1 MGKLSPEDDDLV
13 RGQIIIALLS
23 KDGPCGGNPLAV
35 VGPSGDVRGPS
46 EDDSSEDNL
55 PEGWEERRAGNGR
68 VYYVNHTTKS
78 TQWDRPST
86 RYRQRTRVQNIEG
99 TNVRHPAGPTRSNTC
114 TNLLNGENSCNSE
127 SNGAE
132 AADERRHSTEVLPCS
147 NMGCSSIINANVNVQ
162 IGKEN
167 CSPKCVENDDNSLTV
182 AVSNI
187 RKPNQQIRGNNQQNQ
202 NCIGATTQAAAQMR
216 VSDYKASTT
225 VSATDTPAVATT
237 TTTTATTSV
246 MFTSGKVL
254 NGEAGNNSL
263 DRKIATISNGQQAGL
278 LFNEQLS
285 SESVDVSLVLGSSQ
299 RPNNQN
305 QVIINISLFLCNT
318 YVFCI

>member
-1 MGKLSPEDDDLV
+1 MGKLSPEDDDMV

-46 EDDSSEDNL
+46 EEDSSEDNL

-78 TQWDRPST
+78 TQWDRPSM
-86 RYRQRTRVQNIEG
+86 RCRQRSRVQNIEG
-99 TNVRHPAGPTRSNTC
+99 TNVQHPAGPTRSNTC
-114 TNLLNGENSCNSE
+114 TNLLNGENSCSSE
-127 SNGAE
+127 RNGAE

-147 NMGCSSIINANVNVQ
+147 NMGCSSIINNVNANVNVQ

-187 RKPNQQIRGNNQQNQ
+187 RKPNQQVRGNQQNQ

-225 VSATDTPAVATT
+225 VSTTDTPAVVTT
-237 TTTTATTSV
+237 TTTTATASV
-246 MFTSGKVL
+246 MFTSGNIS
-254 NGEAGNNSL
+254 NGEAGNNSHG
-263 DRKIATISNGQQAGL
+263 RKLTTISNGQQAGHL
-278 LFNEQLS
+278 LNEQHS
-285 SESVDVSLVLGSSQ
+285 SESGDGSLVLGTTQ
-299 RPNNQN
+299 RPNIQN
-305 QVIINISLFLCNT
+305 QVIISKVIK
-318 YVFCI
+318 CIETF